1 MRVRIRRLIPLLLGG
16 VAAVPLAAQTR
27 AARPAIVVLNLRF
40 DGEHATVLEPG
51 DTAVARAATSRLRA
65 TLRAS
70 GGLAVVDSSAVA
82 DALAAVAADGNPCD
96 SACARAVARRLHADW
111 VAGGTVMKTSNLVW
125 ILTAELLD
133 VARGKPVLADS
144 YELKGDAT
152 RMGPAGADVFAQRV
166 VKAVTQRQAAVD
178 P

>member
-1 MRVRIRRLIPLLLGG
+1 MLSHVFFFFFFF
-16 VAAVPLAAQTR
+16 
-27 AARPAIVVLNLRF
+27 N
-40 DGEHATVLEPG
+40 
-51 DTAVARAATSRLRA
+51 DTATTEIY
-65 TLRAS
+65 TLP
-70 GGLAVVDSSAVA
+70 LH
-82 DALAAVAADGNPCD
+82 DALPI
-96 SACARAVARRLHADW
+96 SA
-111 VAGGTVMKTSNLVW
+111 GTVMKTSNLVW